1 MFLDWLN
8 VTVSAVSDLLWSP
21 PPPTLADG
29 PPEEKP
35 SSPPSPPQSV
45 TIERPPPPLFALVIG
60 IDKYFSDKIRD
71 LSGAVADADAISTFL
86 QETLGVPQGQI
97 KNLRNKEATRVTIE
111 AAIKDLGNNPAI
123 KNDDPLL
130 IFYAGHGAEANA
142 PSGWPSANGKI
153 QMLVPHDFIPSGSD
167 DSKQGQGVL
176 DVRLSHLLADLA
188 AKKSDNITVI
198 LDCCHSGS
206 GTRTDDS
213 DPTCTGRGID
223 LPEAYTVAQDLLH
236 DIEPDAR
243 ASVVAKGFEKTGLL
257 SHVLLSAC
265 QAEQTAMEKYGR
277 GVFTSALLSLLREGG
292 VDKLTY
298 KDVITNLPDL
308 HAQDPQCEGVHQ
320 SRCLFNSKVA
330 SPQREL
336 YPIHASSDTPGQY
349 VLHAGEAHGIT
360 RKAQFVVFA
369 DRSMTSALGTVI
381 ASNTAAFTSS
391 CNFSPC
397 GSETP
402 LPLAAPGFA
411 LQTRIGEGQDVRLL
425 IELDERLLDVWEK
438 IAKEMQSDNEGKRG
452 FRLVESRDDEPD
464 LVITADGDDVHFE
477 IMDKLCRQHGLTRMP
492 FEVKIDD
499 GDAIH
504 RILQSS
510 ADFYWHLHRSSKGSP
525 LAGKVNLECMK
536 LKESGEYTDDLEEVL
551 TPDPNGDNLNVG
563 GVIMVDVNEGAIY
576 GFRITNT
583 TPVPLYVSMFYFDVS
598 DLSISSYYQP
608 GRAKKD
614 ADVSLPPQESL
625 TIGYGAS
632 GTVPHMYTLREGQD
646 VDVGFLK
653 LFFSTEYMDL
663 SGVVQGSPFE
673 DVRKDGRPPYSSPS
687 WEMAYNNRDISPNS
701 AGEIS
706 AGNFHAS
713 ENSAPV
719 TAPPGFSRMANT
731 VVIDRHWVTQRHVL
745 APRMIYE
752 SGKVED
758 DGLAE

>member
-1 MFLDWLN
+1 M
-8 VTVSAVSDLLWSP
+8 VS
-21 PPPTLADG
+21 
-29 PPEEKP
+29 
-35 SSPPSPPQSV
+35 
-45 TIERPPPPLFALVIG
+45 PPPPLFALVIG
-60 IDKYFSDKIRD
+60 IDKYFSDGIRD
-71 LSGAVADADAISTFL
+71 LSGAVADADAINTFL
-86 QETLGVPQGQI
+86 QEALGVPKGQI
-97 KNLRNKEATRVTIE
+97 KDLRNEEATKLTIE
-111 AAIKDLGNNPAI
+111 AAIEDLGNNPAI
-123 KNDDPLL
+123 KKDDPIL
-130 IFYAGHGAEANA
+130 IYYAGHGAEANA
-142 PSGWPSANGKI
+142 PAGWPSTNGKI
-153 QMLVPHDFIPSGSD
+153 QMLVPHDFIPSGSSN
-167 DSKQGQGVL
+167 SKQGQGVL

-206 GTRTDDS
+206 GTRTDDN
-213 DPTCTGRGID
+213 DFTVRGID
-223 LPEAYTVAQDLLH
+223 LPESYTVAQDLLN

-243 ASVVAKGFEKTGLL
+243 ASAVAKGFETKGMF

-277 GVFTSALLSLLREGG
+277 GVFTSALLNLLRAMGI
-292 VDKLTY
+292 DKLTY

-320 SRCLFNSKVA
+320 SRCLFNSKIA
-330 SPQREL
+330 SPQRKL
-336 YPIHASSDTPGQY
+336 YPIRASSDTPGQY
-349 VLHAGEAHGIT
+349 ILEAGEAHGIT

-381 ASNTAAFTSS
+381 VSNTAAFTSS
-391 CNFSPC
+391 CNFFPRDD
-397 GSETP
+397 EIP
-402 LPLAAPGFA
+402 FPLAATAYA
-411 LQTRIGEGQDVRLL
+411 LQTGVGEGQDISLL
-425 IELDERLLDVWEK
+425 IELDERLLGVWRK
-438 IAKEMQSDNEGKRG
+438 IVKEMQSDNEGKRG

-464 LVITADGDDVHFE
+464 LVIAADGDLIHFE

-499 GDAIH
+499 ADAIH

-551 TPDPNGDNLNVG
+551 TPDPNGDNLNVE

-653 LFFSTEYMDL
+653 LFLSTECMDL
-663 SGVVQGSPFE
+663 SAVVQSSPFE
-673 DVRKDGRPPYSSPS
+673 DVRKSGRPPVRKRYL
-687 WEMAYNNRDISPNS
+687 WHTMCVAVVQTK
-701 AGEIS
+701 GE
-706 AGNFHAS
+706 GAS
-713 ENSAPV
+713 
-719 TAPPGFSRMANT
+719 
-731 VVIDRHWVTQRHVL
+731 
-745 APRMIYE
+745 
-752 SGKVED
+752 
-758 DGLAE
+758 